1 MPAPAD
7 ARAGVDRRPAAWR
20 ALWLASLGL
29 TLITCLAVVLGNW
42 MAGRSVD
49 VAAHYV
55 RVNYFFQS
63 WHLLPQADSPMA
75 GYSPIAYMVGGAIGR
90 LVDQPFLGMSIASL
104 AFIFLIYVFVFLGLE
119 RKTLAATLAS
129 YASLFLA
136 IAALHS
142 TFALY
147 GYEIVGNFFYAH
159 AAGEAAFLASLF
171 VLSGRER
178 SRAELLL
185 VPLLV
190 LLLGWLFP
198 LAQIKVAIGALVLW
212 SAKIV
217 QDWLATRRVDGR
229 ALASLVIL
237 ALLLAA
243 AIYFHPEF
251 ATFRKIAEHNGA
263 TNQAIGLITIASLA
277 GCLLLASLVL
287 LGLGVTR
294 KLGLARPLVIATA
307 GLATVVAYT
316 GQALLYFGF
325 GAASEYAV
333 RKHAYALTTLL
344 AAALIALAVE
354 AVERGLPRLLP
365 SQRLPSLA
373 GGGPAAMI
381 AAFLTVFILMSHYA
395 EDRTPFLAY
404 QRELRDAAILRG
416 QTISLNR
423 DYPPEFNLAAS
434 AVDLGLP
441 PELGPFVM
449 IILRR
454 RELDSSVTMFPRFAI
469 VSRNDAVPARC
480 VSHAAELTTAILIDY
495 GCK

>member
-1 MPAPAD
+1 MAAPAD
-7 ARAGVDRRPAAWR
+7 VCAGIDRRLVAWR
-20 ALWLASLGL
+20 ALWLTSLGL
-29 TLITCLAVVLGNW
+29 TLIAGLAILLGNW
-42 MAGRSVD
+42 MAGRSAD
-49 VAAHYV
+49 IAGHYV

-75 GYSPIAYMVGGAIGR
+75 GYSPIAYMIGGTIGR

-159 AAGEAAFLASLF
+159 AAGEAAFLASLY

-178 SRAELLL
+178 TSAELLL

-198 LAQIKVAIGALVLW
+198 LAQVKVAIGALILW
-212 SAKIV
+212 LVKLV
-217 QDWLATRRVDGR
+217 QDWLATRRVEIR
-229 ALASLVIL
+229 ALASFVVL
-237 ALLLAA
+237 ASLLAA

-251 ATFRKIAEHNGA
+251 AYFRSIAEHNGA
-263 TNQAIGLITIASLA
+263 TNQAIGLLTIAAFA
-277 GCLLLASLVL
+277 GCLLVASLVL
-287 LGLGVTR
+287 LGLGITR
-294 KLGLARPLVIATA
+294 QLGLARPLFIGTA
-307 GLATVVAYT
+307 GLATVAAYA

-333 RKHAYALTTLL
+333 RKHTYALTTLL
-344 AAALIALAVE
+344 AVAFIALAME
-354 AVERGLPRLLP
+354 AIERRLPQRLSQHLP
-365 SQRLPSLA
+365 SFA
-373 GGGPAAMI
+373 GGGPAAML
-381 AAFLTVFILMSHYA
+381 AAFLSVFILISHYA

-404 QRELRDAAILRG
+404 QRELRGAPLLQG

-423 DYPPEFNLAAS
+423 DYPPEFNLAVS
-434 AVDLGLP
+434 YVDLGLP

-449 IILRR
+449 VILRR
-454 RELDSSVTMFPRFAI
+454 GGIDSSVTTMPRFAI
-469 VSRNDAVPARC
+469 VSRNDTVPARC
-480 VSHAAELTTAILIDY
+480 VSHAVELATATLVDY
-495 GCK
+495 GRK